1 METLHKFSIQGRVL
15 SFVAVAAGV
24 TLVPLLAIVIGTAPV
39 LADGAD
45 LERLASQRDLISEL
59 RAPELDLT
67 GAYSLC
73 MRIALSSDRSQ
84 QFLDLSQVRVLA
96 QRGEAR
102 FTADLLHNQ
111 NVDVQN
117 AAADLHESMKS
128 FYAAVEAAVAPAV
141 ARGDQ
146 AALSANVL
154 GPIRTLYEA
163 NAVQGRRL
171 AKVATAAAS
180 ATEASASA
188 RARWSLLSSC
198 ALALGGLLGLWAL
211 GRMLAMSFQK
221 TLRRSLSIFES
232 IAERNLTVRYES
244 DQGQGTDDAVAHTVN
259 TALEAVT
266 VTLQAV
272 SKQVETLVAA
282 SDDLSA
288 VSQQMSANAEETA
301 AQAHVVSAASEQ
313 VAKTIQTVAS
323 STEQMNGSIRDLSRG
338 SSEAAHVA
346 SQAVRLAES
355 ASSAMHRLSE
365 SSTNIGKIV
374 EVISSVA
381 EQTNLLALNATI
393 EAARAG
399 EAGKGFAVVATE
411 VKELAAETS
420 RATEDISRK
429 IQAIRSDANSA
440 VEAIAQIQSVIM
452 KMSELQDKIAAS
464 LETQSTT
471 TAAIVRNLADGSR
484 GAAEITSNIGG
495 VAQAARGTSMGA
507 SDTRSAAEELSRMAS
522 ELRRHVAGFV
532 Y

>member
-1 METLHKFSIQGRVL
+1 MEFLNKFSIQNRVM
-15 SFVAVAAGV
+15 SFVAASACVA
-24 TLVPLLAIVIGTAPV
+24 LLPLAISVFGSTSFLGSGGEAK
-39 LADGAD
+39 
-45 LERLASQRDLISEL
+45 RLAEARSAAASL

-67 GAYSLC
+67 AAYLIC
-73 MRIALSSDRSQ
+73 ARLALEPESAQ
-84 QFLDLSQVRVLA
+84 QFLYLSQLRLLA
-96 QRGEAR
+96 QRAETRFDSDLAHAEPPGLQSAAR
-102 FTADLLHNQ
+102 
-111 NVDVQN
+111 
-117 AAADLHESMKS
+117 DLHESMKG
-128 FYAAVEAAVAPAV
+128 FFAAVDAVLAPAV
-141 ARGDQ
+141 ARADQ
-146 AALSANVL
+146 PAVRAAVL
-154 GPIRTLYEA
+154 GPVKTLYEA
-163 NAVQGRRL
+163 NAVQSQRL
-171 AKVATAAAS
+171 GVLASAAAAETETD
-180 ATEASASA
+180 AT
-188 RARWSLLSSC
+188 RHFRLWLFIPSLLALIGAIGLAGFGR
-198 ALALGGLLGLWAL
+198 ALAS
-211 GRMLAMSFQK
+211 SFQK
-221 TLRRSLSIFES
+221 TLRQSLSIFES
-232 IAERNLTVRYES
+232 IAERNLAVRYES
-244 DQGQGTDDAVAHTVN
+244 DHTRGNDAVAETVN

-272 SKQVETLVAA
+272 SKQVETLVTA
-282 SDDLSA
+282 SDELSA

-323 STEQMNGSIRDLSRG
+323 STEQMNGSIRELSRG

-346 SQAVRLAES
+346 SHAVRLAES

-429 IQAIRSDANSA
+429 IQAIRGDANSA

-452 KMSELQDKIAAS
+452 KMSELQDKIAGA

-495 VAQAARGTSMGA
+495 VAQAARGTSAGA
-507 SDTRSAAEELSRMAS
+507 SDTRGAAEELSRMAA

>member
-1 METLHKFSIQGRVL
+1 MEVLNKFSIRNRVL
-15 SFVAVAAGV
+15 SFVAAAICVA
-24 TLVPLLAIVIGTAPV
+24 LVPLVSALFGTASFLV
-39 LADGAD
+39 SGAD
-45 LERLASQRDLISEL
+45 SKRLLEAKTAVVEL
-59 RAPELDLT
+59 RAPELNLSE
-67 GAYSLC
+67 AYLLC
-73 MRIALSSDRSQ
+73 TRLALEPKRDQ
-84 QFLDLSQVRVLA
+84 QFLYLSQLHLVA
-96 QRGEAR
+96 QRVDAR
-102 FTADLLHNQ
+102 VVSDLERAERPDLKK
-111 NVDVQN
+111 
-117 AAADLHESMKS
+117 AAEELRESMKG
-128 FYAAVEAAVAPAV
+128 FFATVDAVLAPAV

-146 AALSANVL
+146 AGIQSAVL
-154 GPIRTLYEA
+154 GPIRTMYDA
-163 NAVQGRRL
+163 NATCSQRAEEAANAEVASIESNATRSLRL
-171 AKVATAAAS
+171 WLA
-180 ATEASASA
+180 
-188 RARWSLLSSC
+188 LPCIL
-198 ALALGGLLGLWAL
+198 ALAGAL
-211 GRMLAMSFQK
+211 VLAAFGRALAISFQK
-221 TLRRSLSIFES
+221 TLRQSLSIFES

-244 DQGQGTDDAVAHTVN
+244 DHTQGNDAVAHTVN

-323 STEQMNGSIRDLSRG
+323 STEQMNSSIRELSRG

-346 SQAVRLAES
+346 SHAVRLAES

-429 IQAIRSDANSA
+429 IQAIRADANSA
-440 VEAIAQIQSVIM
+440 VEAIAQIQSVIT
-452 KMSELQDKIAAS
+452 KMSELQDKIAGS
-464 LETQSTT
+464 LETQTTT

-495 VAQAARGTSMGA
+495 VAQAARGTSTGA
-507 SDTRSAAEELSRMAS
+507 SDTRSAAEELSRMAA

>member
-1 METLHKFSIQGRVL
+1 MEVLHKFSIRGRILGLVAAAAC
-15 SFVAVAAGV
+15 VAV
-24 TLVPLLAIVIGTAPV
+24 VPLVANVLGTAPSLV
-39 LADGAD
+39 GGERAARVVHAHALVAD
-45 LERLASQRDLISEL
+45 LNGPELNLGAAYLTCTRLALEPQPARQVL
-59 RAPELDLT
+59 
-67 GAYSLC
+67 Y
-73 MRIALSSDRSQ
+73 
-84 QFLDLSQVRVLA
+84 LSQLHLLA
-96 QRGEAR
+96 QRSEQR
-102 FTADLLHNQ
+102 FLAELRREDSSAVRDATDE
-111 NVDVQN
+111 
-117 AAADLHESMKS
+117 LHETMKS
-128 FYAAVEAAVAPAV
+128 FFATVDVVLVPAV
-141 ARGDQ
+141 ARGEQVAVQ
-146 AALSANVL
+146 AAVS
-154 GPIRTLYEA
+154 GPLRTLYEA
-163 NAVQGRRL
+163 SASQSAR
-171 AKVATAAAS
+171 AETAAETAAS
-180 ATEASASA
+180 AVEEEAL
-188 RARWSLLSSC
+188 RGVRLWRFLPGLLAVLGTLGLAAFGR
-198 ALALGGLLGLWAL
+198 ALAS
-211 GRMLAMSFQK
+211 SFQK
-221 TLRRSLSIFES
+221 TLRQSLSIFES
-232 IAERNLTVRYES
+232 IAERNLGIRYES
-244 DQGQGTDDAVAHTVN
+244 DHTQGNDAVAHTVN

-266 VTLQAV
+266 LTLQAV
-272 SKQVETLVAA
+272 SKQVDTLVSA

-346 SQAVRLAES
+346 SHAVRLAES

-429 IQAIRSDANSA
+429 IQAIRGDANSA
-440 VEAIAQIQSVIM
+440 VEAIAQIQSVIT
-452 KMSELQDKIAAS
+452 KMSELQDKIAAA
-464 LETQSTT
+464 LEVQTTT

-495 VAQAARGTSMGA
+495 VAQAARGTSTGA
-507 SDTRSAAEELSRMAS
+507 SDTRSAAEELSRMAT
-522 ELRRHVAGFV
+522 ELRRHVASFV

>member
-1 METLHKFSIQGRVL
+1 MGSLQKLTINARVL
-15 SFVAVAAGV
+15 GFVAVATGV
-24 TLVPLLAIVIGTAPV
+24 ALLTWLSSLFATAPMLNGGSRFARLGEVRDFGADVHAPAQGALEAYLLCTRLALTSESAEQLVLLKSIKKLEQRADARQAYWLGRTNDPELRAAANQLLEASKAVFGAVDVALAPAVEKHDQAAIASAVSGPVRAAFERQQALAARIGTAQT
-39 LADGAD
+39 
-45 LERLASQRDLISEL
+45 EQ
-59 RAPELDLT
+59 
-67 GAYSLC
+67 
-73 MRIALSSDRSQ
+73 
-84 QFLDLSQVRVLA
+84 
-96 QRGEAR
+96 
-102 FTADLLHNQ
+102 
-111 NVDVQN
+111 
-117 AAADLHESMKS
+117 
-128 FYAAVEAAVAPAV
+128 
-141 ARGDQ
+141 
-146 AALSANVL
+146 
-154 GPIRTLYEA
+154 
-163 NAVQGRRL
+163 L
-171 AKVATAAAS
+171 AKL
-180 ATEASASA
+180 EAEDA
-188 RARWSLLSSC
+188 RSVRLQLLPP
-198 ALALGGLLGLWAL
+198 LACLVFGGLLLAGFGRAL
-211 GRMLAMSFQK
+211 SRSFQK
-221 TLRRSLSIFES
+221 TLRQSLSIFES
-232 IAERNLTVRYES
+232 MAKRDLTVRYQSEDS
-244 DQGQGTDDAVAHTVN
+244 NDIDAVASTVN
-259 TALEAVT
+259 SALEAVT

-282 SDDLSA
+282 SDDLTA

-323 STEQMNGSIRDLSRG
+323 STEQMNASIREVSRG

-346 SQAVRLAES
+346 SHAVRLAES
-355 ASSAMHRLSE
+355 ASGAMHRLSE
-365 SSTNIGKIV
+365 SSSNIGKIV

-429 IQAIRSDANSA
+429 IQAIRGDANSA
-440 VEAIAQIQSVIM
+440 VEAIAQIQTVIT

-464 LETQSTT
+464 LEAQSTT

-495 VAQAARGTSMGA
+495 VAQAARGTSSGA
-507 SDTRSAAEELSRMAS
+507 SDTRGAAEELSRMAA

>member
-1 METLHKFSIQGRVL
+1 VL
-15 SFVAVAAGV
+15 VDGED
-24 TLVPLLAIVIGTAPV
+24 LA
-39 LADGAD
+39 
-45 LERLASQRDLISEL
+45 RLAEERNLVSDL
-59 RAPELDLT
+59 RAPELNLA
-67 GAYSLC
+67 GAYLLC
-73 MRIALSSDRSQ
+73 TRIALEPDHSN
-84 QFLDLSQVRVLA
+84 QFLYLSQLHVLA

-102 FTADLLHNQ
+102 FATDLLHAQ
-111 NVDVQN
+111 H
-117 AAADLHESMKS
+117 AELESSAGELRETMKS
-128 FYAAVEAAVAPAV
+128 FFATIDAALAPAV

-146 AALSANVL
+146 GAIQALVL
-154 GPIRTLYEA
+154 GPIRTMYDA
-163 NAVQGRRL
+163 NVTQNQRLEKLADAV
-171 AKVATAAAS
+171 AAAS
-180 ATEASASA
+180 EASAKA
-188 RARWSLLSSC
+188 RARWSLILSVSL
-198 ALALGGLLGLWAL
+198 AALGSLALLAL
-211 GRMLAMSFQK
+211 GRMLAASFQK
-221 TLRRSLSIFES
+221 TLRQSLSIFES
-232 IAERNLTVRYES
+232 IAERNLAVRYES
-244 DQGQGTDDAVAHTVN
+244 DHTQGNDAVAHTVN

-272 SKQVETLVAA
+272 SRQVETLVTA

-495 VAQAARGTSMGA
+495 VAQAARGTSTGA
-507 SDTRSAAEELSRMAS
+507 SDTRSAAEELSRMAT